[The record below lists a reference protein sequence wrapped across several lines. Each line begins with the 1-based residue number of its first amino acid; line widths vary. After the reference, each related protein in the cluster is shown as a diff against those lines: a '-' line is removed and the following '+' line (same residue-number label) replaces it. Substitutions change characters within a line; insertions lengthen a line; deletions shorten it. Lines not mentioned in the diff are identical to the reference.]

1 MIMNDDFSFMNEQQL
16 DENKKHSLNDE
27 DRDRM
32 QMVKIVY
39 GPMPDS
45 LVEPSLIK
53 KYPQLLHPF
62 MYMAIRF
69 IVAVLTVF
77 A

>member
-1 MIMNDDFSFMNEQQL
+1 MIKEM
-16 DENKKHSLNDE
+16 H
-27 DRDRM
+27 
-32 QMVKIVY
+32 
-39 GPMPDS
+39 GPIPDS
-45 LVEPSLIK
+45 FVETKLIK

>member
-1 MIMNDDFSFMNEQQL
+1 MTMKDNFSIK
-16 DENKKHSLNDE
+16 DEKITDNKNYSLTDE
-27 DRDRM
+27 DRTRM
-32 QMVKIVY
+32 QMIKILY
-39 GPMPDS
+39 GPMPNS

-77 A
+77 V